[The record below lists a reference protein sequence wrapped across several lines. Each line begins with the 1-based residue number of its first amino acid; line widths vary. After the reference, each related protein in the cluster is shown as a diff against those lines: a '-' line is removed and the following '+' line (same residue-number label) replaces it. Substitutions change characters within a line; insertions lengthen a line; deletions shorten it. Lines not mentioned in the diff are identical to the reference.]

1 MPSRVGPIFTNSYL
15 GRKGAKNTKNTRWK
29 TKREKDT
36 NTHQHGFRLSFAG
49 PNHPPNRIPK
59 GKIGKANDRV
69 VGRKRLQL
77 VELKEQ
83 RDLAVE
89 FARIKRPKQ

>member
-1 MPSRVGPIFTNSYL
+1 MEGGEEHEEHEVEIE
-15 GRKGAKNTKNTRWK
+15 
-29 TKREKDT
+29 REKIQ
-36 NTHQHGFRLSFAG
+36 THTTHGFRLSFAG